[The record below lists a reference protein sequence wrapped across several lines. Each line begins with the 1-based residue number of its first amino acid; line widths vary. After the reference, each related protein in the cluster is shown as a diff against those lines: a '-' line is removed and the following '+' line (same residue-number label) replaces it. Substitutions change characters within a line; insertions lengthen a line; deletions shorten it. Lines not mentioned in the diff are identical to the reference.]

1 MLSKIEMKYYKDITR
16 IADALEKIAKLYE
29 EEQVRR
35 TFPAPWP
42 GQPSGEEHGNDEYK
56 KIGERILQR
65 LHKKGMAQFELAN
78 ACGITEVTLS
88 RYVSGSRVAKGPL
101 YAQMARVLGCSVE
114 WLLRGEEN
122 E

>member
-1 MLSKIEMKYYKDITR
+1 MLNRIEMKYYKDITR
-16 IADALEKIAKLYE
+16 IADALEKIADVLRDSQRQKIIEKSFE
-29 EEQVRR
+29 EE
-35 TFPAPWP
+35 F
-42 GQPSGEEHGNDEYK
+42 NDDEYK
-56 KIGERILQR
+56 KIGERIKQKLNE
-65 LHKKGMAQFELAN
+65 KGMSQRELAQ
-78 ACGITEVTLS
+78 ACNITEVSMS